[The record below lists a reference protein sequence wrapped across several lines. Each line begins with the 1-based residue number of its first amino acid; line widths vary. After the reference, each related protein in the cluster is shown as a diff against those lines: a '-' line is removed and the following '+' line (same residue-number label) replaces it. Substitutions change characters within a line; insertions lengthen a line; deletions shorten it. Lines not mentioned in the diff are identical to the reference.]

1 MYSKIY
7 LTLRSIIRKS
17 W

>member
-7 LTLRSIIRKS
+7 EARTV
-17 W
+17 

>member
-7 LTLRSIIRKS
+7 
-17 W
+17 